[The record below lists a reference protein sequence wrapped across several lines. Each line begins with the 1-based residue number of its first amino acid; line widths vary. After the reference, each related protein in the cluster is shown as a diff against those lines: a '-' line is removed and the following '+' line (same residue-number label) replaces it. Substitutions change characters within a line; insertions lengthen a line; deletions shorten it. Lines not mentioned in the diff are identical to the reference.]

1 MPYTSTTVSY
11 THLDVYK
18 RQLQVFSLL
27 ANVADVKSLVVHPA
41 TTTHSQLSAE
51 ELAEQNITPSTI
63 RLSIGTENA
72 EDIIWDLKQ
81 AFAALD
87 E

>member
-1 MPYTSTTVSY
+1 MEVHRSSAGVLAARQRPTSSRSSY
-11 THLDVYK
+11 
-18 RQLQVFSLL
+18 
-27 ANVADVKSLVVHPA
+27 PA
-41 TTTHSQLSAE
+41 STSQLSAE

>member
-1 MPYTSTTVSY
+1 MNKKIGVAIAGCGQITRTRHAPEYS
-11 THLDVYK
+11 
-18 RQLQVFSLL
+18 
-27 ANVADVKSLVVHPA
+27 ANPNAEIIGFYDRDRA
-41 TTTHSQLSAE
+41 RAE
-51 ELAEQNITPSTI
+51 ELAEQDITPSTI
-63 RLSIGTENA
+63 RVSIGTENA

>member
-1 MPYTSTTVSY
+1 M
-11 THLDVYK
+11 
-18 RQLQVFSLL
+18 
-27 ANVADVKSLVVHPA
+27 
-41 TTTHSQLSAE
+41 
-51 ELAEQNITPSTI
+51 TPSTI